1 MPGRRGEA
9 GFQAAGVPAA
19 CAKHVSRPEAKFV
32 RPVDEALLAPGRNS
46 SDTSGASENR
56 CASRLAKAAF
66 HSLGSS
72 SHWHTGCS
80 KAVQIYSLE
89 WRMKHLPNGFVLP
102 VVLSIATVPSA
113 WAAGETPDEALYRL
127 TYDVRDKAGGVLAQ
141 ISNYMTRADKK
152 TYGEQLLT
160 LGPLCT
166 EAVWEALRGGVALDT
181 QIDYGTS
188 DDVPE
193 LTSPLPLSQ
202 INEKV
207 CLWGTDLGKHAGSA
221 EKEAKDKKY
230 ESYMSVLKG
239 DKKTVFYKEDLL
251 RGGKTYYGPK
261 RTVLKSPKDFQSA
274 SAW

>member
-1 MPGRRGEA
+1 
-9 GFQAAGVPAA
+9 
-19 CAKHVSRPEAKFV
+19 
-32 RPVDEALLAPGRNS
+32 
-46 SDTSGASENR
+46 
-56 CASRLAKAAF
+56 
-66 HSLGSS
+66 
-72 SHWHTGCS
+72 
-80 KAVQIYSLE
+80 
-89 WRMKHLPNGFVLP
+89 MKHLPNGFVLP

-113 WAAGETPDEALYRL
+113 WAAGETPEEALYRL

-141 ISNYMTRADKK
+141 ISNYMTRNDKK

-207 CLWGTDLGKHAGSA
+207 CLWGTDLGKQAGSA

-274 SAW
+274 SAWYFTGVDERRLLPIWELKGWRFNGDRRVCPEPDDKVSNYCIFQEGTGASVPDSAFK